1 MHRDNDRPAD
11 ATRRRLLAWPGLA
24 GLSCLGLSGCA
35 AFDYRAADAPVSL
48 GRVPPF
54 QPPPRIALVLGP
66 GGPRGYAHIGV
77 MRVLEEAGIQP
88 ELVVGCSVGAVLGV
102 FWASGLSAAQ
112 IDERS
117 LEGGP
122 LTVFD
127 PTPFADRGWI
137 RGQRLQD
144 YVNDGLGGRRLEE
157 LQRRVIVVATRRADK
172 SPRFFISGNPGVAVR
187 ASSAVPGIVSPVG
200 IGGVEYE
207 DGDESLPLAVSAA
220 RSAGARF
227 VIAVNVYPRL
237 ESTPPDAPA
246 AMRARDA
253 LRRARIEPEA
263 AQADFLLHPDLGYY
277 ASPRRSYFLQSR
289 QIGEAEARA
298 RLPALRARLALAGEG
313 GEPGAG
319 RIDRGG
325 LQERDAAGRSTDS
338 WLEGMGG

>member
-1 MHRDNDRPAD
+1 MQDDNTMRPNEE
-11 ATRRRLLAWPGLA
+11 RRRFLALPSLV
-24 GLSCLGLSGCA
+24 GLSWMGLSGCA
-35 AFDYRAADAPVSL
+35 AFDYREADAPVSL
-48 GRVPPF
+48 DQVPLLE
-54 QPPPRIALVLGP
+54 PRPRLALVLGP

-88 ELVVGCSVGAVLGV
+88 DLVVGCSVGAVLGV

-117 LEGGP
+117 LQGGP

-144 YVNDGLGGRRLEE
+144 YVNNGVGGRRLEE
-157 LQRRVIVVATRRADK
+157 LQRRVIVVATRRSDK
-172 SPRFFISGNPGVAVR
+172 APRFFLTGNAGVAVR

-200 IGGVEYE
+200 IRGVEHE

-237 ESTPPDAPA
+237 ESTPPDASE

-253 LRRARIEPEA
+253 RRRARIEHEA
-263 AQADFLLHPDLGYY
+263 ARADFLLHPDLGYH
-277 ASPRRSYFLQSR
+277 ASPRRRYFVESR
-289 QIGEAEARA
+289 QIGEAHARA
-298 RLPALRARLALAGEG
+298 LLPELQAKLRRCCEAYK
-313 GEPGAG
+313 
-319 RIDRGG
+319 
-325 LQERDAAGRSTDS
+325 STGTLDNR
-338 WLEGMGG
+338 